1 MQKVLTSG
9 QMREVDRLTTEKY
22 RIPSIILME
31 NAGHALARV
40 IAKKL
45 GGSVVGKS
53 ILVLCGK
60 GNNGGDGTALARI
73 LWTQGANVNV
83 CLMFPDIEFKGD
95 ARHNLELIQNLHA
108 GQTPFREPT
117 ICITETGGH
126 RDFLDNPDKNFGPDA
141 VVDAIFG
148 TGLTRPL
155 NEEHSIFA
163 RSFAGLTDTANRP
176 VCIAVDLPTGLDADK
191 SAPIGEYFRADVTV
205 TFTSPK
211 PANILP
217 PVCRSNGELF
227 VEQIGSPLELVDA
240 QPSDLYLLERLDA
253 VNWLRKT
260 GFSDDSY
267 KNKRGHA
274 LLIAGS
280 ESYSGAAVLCGNAAM
295 RSGVGLVTIAAP
307 KSSKDSIASRA
318 LPEVIVRGVAETDNG
333 SIAAEAFAEISDL
346 LEKSDS
352 IAIGSGLSLDESTKR
367 FVNKIASERRQAM
380 IIDADALTLLSPFSN
395 PHEDRA
401 DWEFPLILTPHEGE
415 FRRLIGGTDKEIIK
429 DRVAAVRDFATR
441 HQVILVLKG
450 ERALIGGPDGKVI
463 VNPTGN
469 SGLGK
474 AGNGDTLT
482 GIIAGFVAQALRMK
496 VDIFE
501 TVAAAVYISGMAG
514 DIAEKK
520 YGRHVMTA
528 SDVRECLSDAFA
540 DLLHEPER

>member
-1 MQKVLTSG
+1 
-9 QMREVDRLTTEKY
+9 MREVDRLTTEKY